1 MATVRVVA
9 FVLACFQGMIKLAAD
24 GATRSASAD
33 IPEMAKSPAGAAL
46 SWFGEVLPDFNL
58 FEPHTHFIGQ
68 RSAVKSDAGAGDGRV
83 TLIGLFKDPYICDW

>member
-1 MATVRVVA
+1 MATVRVVT
-9 FVLACFQGMIKLAAD
+9 FVLACFQKMVELATD

-33 IPEMAKSPAGAAL
+33 VPEMAKSPAVAAL
-46 SWFGEVLPDFNL
+46 SWSGEVLSDFDF
-58 FEPHTHFIGQ
+58 FEAHTHFIGQ